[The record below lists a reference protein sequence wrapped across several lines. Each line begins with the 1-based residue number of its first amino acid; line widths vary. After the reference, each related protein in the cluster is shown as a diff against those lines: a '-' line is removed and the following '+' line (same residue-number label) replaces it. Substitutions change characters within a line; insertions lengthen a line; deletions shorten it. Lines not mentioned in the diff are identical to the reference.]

1 VDNTLN
7 FCEANPNHL
16 YQLCCLLLCFE
27 AVLGLKIKLAK
38 FDLVLVGFM
47 EDVGS
52 LASILGCKVF
62 SLPMKYLCL
71 SLGAQFKGKSIWN
84 GIIKR
89 R

>member
-1 VDNTLN
+1 MDNTLT
-7 FCEANPNHL
+7 FCEANPNQL

-27 AVLGLKIKLAK
+27 AVVGLEIKLAE

-47 EDVGS
+47 EEVGS
-52 LASILGCKVF
+52 LASILGCKAF

-84 GIIKR
+84 GMIKR